1 VVLRAQG
8 HYRVF
13 RGVDLLCLVFCGG
26 AVGGVVAADGV
37 DATTVYSVTVSV
49 PLTLGQGLGEA
60 LAAAGLTNAVQSR
73 TGWMGT

>member
-26 AVGGVVAADGV
+26 AVGGVIAADGV
-37 DATTVYSVTVSV
+37 DATTVYSVTLSV
-49 PLTLGQGLGEA
+49 PLTLGLDSGRPLQLPA
-60 LAAAGLTNAVQSR
+60 
-73 TGWMGT
+73 